1 MVRILSVCVCLL
13 VSMTVAVAAD
23 PAVGFRTDG
32 TGAYPDSNPT
42 VEWGRGRNVIWA
54 TDMPAKSNATPVVVA
69 GKIFV
74 CSEPSDLICV
84 DAKDGKILWKKSNTY
99 KDVKSANRRARVPK
113 RLPRTD
119 GVNGYSSHTPFTD
132 GKHVWVAFG
141 NGVLACYDMEGVRKW
156 IRFVDLPP
164 HKVWGMC
171 SSPVLVGGKLLLQIN
186 ALTAFDPTTGKQL
199 WSQPKV
205 KWSWG
210 TPMPMKVGGV
220 DVVIVSGGAV
230 VRVRDGEVMPA
241 RVPRLSYN
249 SPLVVGDVVYMIQNK
264 GGAFKL
270 SAARRGGRITAKR
283 LWSVTLSRKRHYG
296 SPVLHNGLL
305 FDVDQFGI
313 LAVIDAASGE
323 VVHERKLGLG
333 RGTCYPS
340 PTLAGN
346 RVLISIDNGT
356 TKVLKAD
363 KTAAEVATNKLDMFR
378 GSPVFVGDKMYLRT
392 YKKLYCIG
400 KQAESL

>member
-1 MVRILSVCVCLL
+1 MIKILFVCLL
-13 VSMTVAVAAD
+13 SLATVAVAAD

-54 TDMPAKSNATPVVVA
+54 TDMPAWSNATPVAVA

-99 KDVKSANRRARVPK
+99 KDVKSANRRAKVPKRVPK
-113 RLPRTD
+113 TH

-132 GKHVWVAFG
+132 GKHVWAAFG
-141 NGVLACYDMEGVRKW
+141 NGVLACYDMKGVRKW
-156 IRFVDLPP
+156 IRFVALPP
-164 HKVWGMC
+164 HKGWGMC
-171 SSPVLVGGKLLLQIN
+171 SSPMLVAGKLLLQVN
-186 ALTAFDPTTGKQL
+186 ALTAFNPTTGRQL

-210 TPMPMKVGGV
+210 TPMPMKVGSV

-230 VRVRDGEVMPA
+230 VRVRDGKVMPA
-241 RVPRLSYN
+241 RVPQLSYN

-270 SAARRGGRITAKR
+270 SASRSGQVTAKR
-283 LWSVTLSRKRHYG
+283 LWSVSLSKKRHYG

-305 FDVDQFGI
+305 FDVDQVGN

-323 VVHERKLGLG
+323 VVHQRKLGLG
-333 RGTCYPS
+333 SGTCYPS
-340 PTLAGN
+340 PTLAGSH
-346 RVLISIDNGT
+346 VLISIDNGM

-363 KTAAEVATNKLDMFR
+363 KTASEVATNKLGMFR
-378 GSPVFVGDKMYLRT
+378 SSPVFVGDKMYLRA

-400 KQAESL
+400 K